1 MIFSS
6 NEENIILPKVGCG
19 RVVGGRGKREA
30 GERVK
35 EEGLSVNVLWEG
47 RAVWSSS
54 IFFVFS

>member
-1 MIFSS
+1 M
-6 NEENIILPKVGCG
+6 
-19 RVVGGRGKREA
+19 VGGRGKREA

-54 IFFVFS
+54 IFFLFFLKLF